1 MAKIPSLDK
10 FHRFYLLTWL
20 LVALHVSTFTSASQY
35 ASPGTAAWTLATTAT
50 YGAFY
55 LLPALL
61 LGYVAR
67 ALLGRFAPRR
77 EVLLAVLLIGL
88 FSFSNLPVRLQLQ
101 LHKYLW
107 NDEPGR

>member
-50 YGAFY
+50 YSAFY

-61 LGYVAR
+61 LGYAAR

-77 EVLLAVLLIGL
+77 DVLLAALLIGL
-88 FSFSNLPVRLQLQ
+88 R
-101 LHKYLW
+101 
-107 NDEPGR
+107 R